1 MYVLDASA
9 LLAVLLDEDGADVV
23 APHLRG
29 AEVSIINVCEVLTKA
44 AEQGGDVDSVQQIL
58 DSFGFR
64 TRAFREGHAL
74 QSARLRPL
82 TKRFGLGFGDRA
94 CLVQGM
100 FSGRPILTGDRDWK
114 KIHLDPALGIDIRLI
129 R

>member
-44 AEQGGDVDSVQQIL
+44 AEQGGDIDSVQRIL

-64 TRAFREGHAL
+64 TRGFRDAHAR

-82 TKRFGLGFGDRA
+82 TKRFGLSFGDRA
-94 CLVQGM
+94 CLVRGM

-114 KIHLDPALGIDIRLI
+114 KIDFDPALGIDIRMI

>member
-9 LLAVLLDEDGADVV
+9 LLAVLLAEKGAEVV
-23 APHLRG
+23 APHLRD

-44 AEQGGDVDSVQQIL
+44 AEQGADVDIVQRTL
-58 DSFGFR
+58 DSYGFR
-64 TRAFREGHAL
+64 TRAFRDAHSR
-74 QSARLRPL
+74 QSALLRPL
-82 TKRFGLGFGDRA
+82 TKAFGLGFGDRA

-100 FSGRPILTGDRDWK
+100 FSGMPILTGDQDWLK
-114 KIHLDPALGIDIRLI
+114 LNLDPALGIDIRLI